1 MKVSEALGSRMSC
14 RAFLPD
20 PVPEALLR
28 QILAAASRAPSGG
41 NLQPWFVDVLTG
53 APLAALLERV
63 RVQVPEH
70 PLGHPSEYPVY
81 PSPLGEPYRTRR
93 HQNGEDLYATIG
105 IPRSDRPARLRQ
117 FARNATR
124 PLAHPWCCSSASN
137 ATWVRPNGPTW
148 ACSCKASCCSHASMG
163 CTPARRNPG
172 PGSTPTW
179 RRPFHCRPA
188 GCSFPALRWVTA
200 TNPRRS
206 TGSEP
211 SVCRWRNLFDF
222 SRLSVTRLINDTA
235 WGPGR
240 RRRGTRPDG
249 SGTNHTCRRRAHR
262 CPPGNRTPSRR
273 NPHPAAF
280 LPE

>member
-1 MKVSEALGSRMSC
+1 MKVSEALGTRMSC

-63 RVQVPEH
+63 AVQVPEH

-117 FARNATR
+117 FARNYEAFGAPVVLFICIERYMGSAQWADMGMFMQSIMLLAREHGLHTCPQESWSGWHR
-124 PLAHPWCCSSASN
+124 EVAHAIALPASRMLFSGIAIGYRDESAPINRLRTERAPLAEFAS
-137 ATWVRPNGPTW
+137 
-148 ACSCKASCCSHASMG
+148 
-163 CTPARRNPG
+163 
-172 PGSTPTW
+172 
-179 RRPFHCRPA
+179 F
-188 GCSFPALRWVTA
+188 
-200 TNPRRS
+200 
-206 TGSEP
+206 
-211 SVCRWRNLFDF
+211 
-222 SRLSVTRLINDTA
+222 
-235 WGPGR
+235 
-240 RRRGTRPDG
+240 RGFR
-249 SGTNHTCRRRAHR
+249 
-262 CPPGNRTPSRR
+262 
-273 NPHPAAF
+273 
-280 LPE
+280 

>member
-1 MKVSEALGSRMSC
+1 MKVSEALGTRMSC

-28 QILAAASRAPSGG
+28 QILTAASRAPSGG

-117 FARNATR
+117 FARNYEAFGAPVVLFICIERYMGSAQWADMGMFMQSIMLLAREHGLHTCPQESWSGWHHEVAHAIALPASR
-124 PLAHPWCCSSASN
+124 MLFSGIAIGYRDESAPINQLRTERAPLAEFASF
-137 ATWVRPNGPTW
+137 RG
-148 ACSCKASCCSHASMG
+148 
-163 CTPARRNPG
+163 
-172 PGSTPTW
+172 
-179 RRPFHCRPA
+179 
-188 GCSFPALRWVTA
+188 
-200 TNPRRS
+200 
-206 TGSEP
+206 
-211 SVCRWRNLFDF
+211 F
-222 SRLSVTRLINDTA
+222 S
-235 WGPGR
+235 
-240 RRRGTRPDG
+240 
-249 SGTNHTCRRRAHR
+249 
-262 CPPGNRTPSRR
+262 
-273 NPHPAAF
+273 
-280 LPE
+280 